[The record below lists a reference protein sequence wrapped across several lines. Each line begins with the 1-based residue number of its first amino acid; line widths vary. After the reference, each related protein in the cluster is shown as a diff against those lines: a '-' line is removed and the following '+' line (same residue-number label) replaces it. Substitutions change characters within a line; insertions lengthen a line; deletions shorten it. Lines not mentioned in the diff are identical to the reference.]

1 MVYSVL
7 RGDLLM
13 DFAFKLRCLV
23 FKEWLEGVSSVC
35 DLCRRHG
42 MSRKWFYK
50 FKKRFELHGF
60 EGLHD
65 KIRSSPIM
73 PHALSLE
80 KRLAILDVVYDKPVR
95 GARYIAMRIVGK
107 GIYISEGAVWNFLFD
122 EDLNTRRKRRLW
134 AEAQGKPGV
143 FTEKERQCMQ
153 AKKNHIESYEPGELV
168 SLDTFTVSV
177 AGLGKIWQ
185 YTGCD
190 TYSSY
195 GWAKLYF
202 DKIADNSVDFV
213 FNHIVRNSPKGKIK
227 RVLTDQGVEFYS
239 ARHPDID
246 GYFTTALLL
255 GNIKHTVTK
264 VRHPW
269 TNGYAERLN
278 QTIWQEF
285 YLERLSRQ
293 FNSIEEL
300 QKELDAFMTEYN
312 FKRVHTGYKLKA
324 EGLRFPAH
332 AFYDIRERQDTITIK
347 Y

>member
-7 RGDLLM
+7 RGDVSM
-13 DFAFKLRCLV
+13 DFAYKLRYLV
-23 FKEWLEGVSSVC
+23 FKEWLEGTSSVV
-35 DLCRRHG
+35 DLCKRYG

-50 FKKRFELHGF
+50 FKRRFELHGF

-65 KIRSSPIM
+65 KARSSPIM

-80 KRLAILDVVYDKPVR
+80 KRLAILDAIYDKPVR
-95 GARYIAMRIVGK
+95 GQKYIQGALYLK
-107 GIYISEGAVWNFLFD
+107 GIHVSEGAIWNFLSS

-134 AEAQGKPGV
+134 AAGQGKEGV
-143 FTEKERQCMQ
+143 FTEKERQYMQ
-153 AKKNHIESYEPGELV
+153 AKLNHVESKEPGELV
-168 SLDTFTVSV
+168 SIDTFTVNV
-177 AGLGKIWQ
+177 KGLGKIWQ

-195 GWAKLYF
+195 GWAKIYR
-202 DKIADNSVDFV
+202 DKTADNSVDYV
-213 FNHIVRNSPKGKIK
+213 FNHIVRNCPEGKIK
-227 RVLTDQGVEFYS
+227 RVLTDQGTEFYC
-239 ARHPDID
+239 ARHKGVD
-246 GYFTTALLL
+246 GYFTVALSH
-255 GNIKHTVTK
+255 GDIVHTVTK
-264 VRHPW
+264 AKHPW

-285 YLERLSRQ
+285 WLSRLARQ

-300 QKELDAFMTEYN
+300 QKELDAFMTDYN

-332 AFYDIRERQDTITIK
+332 AFYDIRKRQDTITTK